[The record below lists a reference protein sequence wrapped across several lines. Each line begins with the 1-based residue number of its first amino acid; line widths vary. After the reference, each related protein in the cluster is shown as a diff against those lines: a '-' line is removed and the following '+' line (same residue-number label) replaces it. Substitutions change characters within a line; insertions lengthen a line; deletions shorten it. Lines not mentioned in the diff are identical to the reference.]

1 VPPKNDEIDMSIP
14 GMPSPGGAATTE
26 PKPERTSGTS
36 GKSSNSGT
44 RQAARSGGGASSPA
58 APAVSIELPTEN
70 PYAGVRRVP
79 MNHRVYEAFP
89 QQLAELSQQLTDA
102 GYSPRQAS
110 QAELLQ
116 MILHDSMPRSV
127 DEAARRIQLWAL
139 VKAAPPARR

>member
-1 VPPKNDEIDMSIP
+1 VPPKKDEIDMAIP
-14 GMPSPGGAATTE
+14 GMPSPSGGAATAE
-26 PKPERTSGTS
+26 PKPKRASGTRSS
-36 GKSSNSGT
+36 GSGS
-44 RQAARSGGGASSPA
+44 RQAARGGGGGNSPA
-58 APAVSIELPTEN
+58 ASATSIELPTEN

-79 MNHRVYEAFP
+79 MNHRVYETFP
-89 QQLAELSQQLTDA
+89 QQLAELSEQLVDA

-127 DEAARRIQLWAL
+127 DEAARRMQLWAL